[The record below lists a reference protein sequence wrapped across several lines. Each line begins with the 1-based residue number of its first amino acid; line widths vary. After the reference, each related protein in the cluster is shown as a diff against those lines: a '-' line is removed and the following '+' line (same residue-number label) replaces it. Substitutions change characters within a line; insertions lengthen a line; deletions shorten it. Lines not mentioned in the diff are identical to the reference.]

1 MKQFS
6 KPMKITKKKFV
17 MGPDPNAG
25 GSANVKKEQ
34 NPNMNHLNPA
44 FISAGRN
51 QEYAG
56 VGGSSGQGLSRDM
69 SKNSLM
75 RDGSSQRLVEDKQ
88 LGP

>member
-1 MKQFS
+1 MKVV
-6 KPMKITKKKFV
+6 KKKFV

-25 GSANVKKEQ
+25 GSANTKKES

-51 QEYAG
+51 QEYGAG
-56 VGGSSGQGLSRDM
+56 GSSSGQGLSRDL

-75 RDGSSQRLVEDKQ
+75 RDGSAQRLVEDKQ